1 MPALP
6 CFDRTFATPAENVA
20 ADEALLDW
28 CETTDGVGALRFW
41 ESDRVFVVVGYGN
54 HVEREVNVERCRT
67 EGVPILRRCS
77 GGGTVLQGPGCLN
90 YAVVLPLKA
99 EPALV
104 NVTATNQFFMARIAR
119 ALGPLTHRPVAVM
132 GHTDL
137 VMGGLKF
144 SGNAQRRKSRHVL
157 FHGTF
162 LIDFDLP
169 LVGRYLP
176 PPSREP
182 AYRSGRAHGDFLTCL
197 PVDRGE
203 LKAALRAAW
212 SATERAGDFPTAPM
226 ASLVATKYGRDEY
239 NLGR

>member
-1 MPALP
+1 MSALP

-41 ESDRVFVVVGYGN
+41 ESDRLFVVVGYGN
-54 HVEREVNVERCRT
+54 HVDLEVNVAQCRAD
-67 EGVPILRRCS
+67 GVPILRRCS

-90 YAVVLPLKA
+90 YAVVLPLTA
-99 EPALV
+99 EPALT
-104 NVTATNQFFMARIAR
+104 NVSATNRFFMTRIVR
-119 ALGPLTHRPVAVM
+119 ALSRVTRRPVAVM

-137 VMGGLKF
+137 AIGGLKF
-144 SGNAQRRKSRHVL
+144 SGNAQRRKARHVL

-169 LVGRYLP
+169 LIGRYLP

-182 AYRSGRAHGDFLTCL
+182 AYRAGRAHGDFLTCL
-197 PVDRGE
+197 SVDRGD
-203 LKAALRAAW
+203 LKGALRAEW
-212 SATERAGDFPTAPM
+212 GATPMAADFPTAPL
-226 ASLVATKYGRDEY
+226 ASLVAAKYGRDEY
-239 NLGR
+239 NLRR